1 MNQAIN
7 DFIYGKRIAVVGV
20 SRNEKKFGNAVY
32 TELKQRGYQVF
43 AVNPSIN
50 EIAGDPCYP
59 SLKAL
64 QGKIDGAVVC
74 VSSSK
79 GETVLR
85 EAAELGLRNV
95 WLQQGAESPQ
105 LIKLGSELG
114 LNMVS
119 RKCILMYA
127 PPVRSFH
134 IFHRVIAKLFGQL

>member
-7 DFIYGKRIAVVGV
+7 DFINGKRIAVVGV
-20 SRNEKKFGNAVY
+20 SRNAKKFGNAIY

-59 SLKAL
+59 NLKAL
-64 QGKIDGAVVC
+64 QGKIDGVLVC
-74 VSSSK
+74 VPSSK

-85 EAAELGLRNV
+85 EAAELGLHNV
-95 WLQQGAESPQ
+95 WLQQGADSPK

-134 IFHRVIAKLFGQL
+134 NFHRAIAKLFGQL

>member
-7 DFIYGKRIAVVGV
+7 DFINGKRIAVVGV

>member
-7 DFIYGKRIAVVGV
+7 DFINGKRIAVVGV
-20 SRNEKKFGNAVY
+20 SRNEKKFGNTVY

-64 QGKIDGAVVC
+64 QGKIDSAVVC

-95 WLQQGAESPQ
+95 WLQQGADSPQ

>member
-7 DFIYGKRIAVVGV
+7 DFINGKRIAVVGV
-20 SRNEKKFGNAVY
+20 SRNAKKFGNAIY

-59 SLKAL
+59 NLKAL
-64 QGKIDGAVVC
+64 QGKIDGVLVC
-74 VSSSK
+74 VPSSK

-85 EAAELGLRNV
+85 EAAELGLHNV
-95 WLQQGAESPQ
+95 WLQQGADSPK

-134 IFHRVIAKLFGQL
+134 KFHRAIAKLFSQL

>member
-7 DFIYGKRIAVVGV
+7 DFINGKRIAVVGV
-20 SRNEKKFGNAVY
+20 SRNAKKFGNIIY

-59 SLKAL
+59 NLKAL

-74 VSSSK
+74 VPSNK

-85 EAAELGLRNV
+85 EAAELGLHNV
-95 WLQQGAESPQ
+95 WLQQGADSPQ

-134 IFHRVIAKLFGQL
+134 IFHRTIAKLFGQL

>member
-7 DFIYGKRIAVVGV
+7 DFINGKRIAVVGV
-20 SRNEKKFGNAVY
+20 SRNAKKFGNAIY

-50 EIAGDPCYP
+50 EIASEPCYP
-59 SLKAL
+59 NLKAL
-64 QGKIDGAVVC
+64 QGKIDGVLVC
-74 VSSSK
+74 VPSSK

-85 EAAELGLRNV
+85 EAAELGLHNV
-95 WLQQGAESPQ
+95 WLQQGADSPK

-134 IFHRVIAKLFGQL
+134 NFHRAIAKLFGQL

>member
-7 DFIYGKRIAVVGV
+7 NFINGKRIAVVGV
-20 SRNEKKFGNAVY
+20 SRNAKKFGNAIY

-59 SLKAL
+59 NLKAL
-64 QGKIDGAVVC
+64 QGKIDGVLVC
-74 VSSSK
+74 VPSSK

-85 EAAELGLRNV
+85 EAAELGLHNV
-95 WLQQGAESPQ
+95 WLQQGADSPK

-134 IFHRVIAKLFGQL
+134 NFHRAIAKLFGQL

>member
-1 MNQAIN
+1 MNQVIN
-7 DFIYGKRIAVVGV
+7 DFINGKRIAVVGV
-20 SRNEKKFGNAVY
+20 SRNAKKFGNAIY

-59 SLKAL
+59 NLKAL
-64 QGKIDGAVVC
+64 QGKIDGVLVC
-74 VSSSK
+74 VPSSK

-85 EAAELGLRNV
+85 EAAELGLHNV
-95 WLQQGAESPQ
+95 WLQQGADSPK

-134 IFHRVIAKLFGQL
+134 NFHRAIAKLFGQL

>member
-7 DFIYGKRIAVVGV
+7 DFINGKRIAVVGV
-20 SRNEKKFGNAVY
+20 SRNVKKFGNTIY
-32 TELKQRGYQVF
+32 TELKQRGYRVF
-43 AVNPSIN
+43 AVNPTIN

-59 SLKAL
+59 NLKAL
-64 QGKIDGAVVC
+64 QGKIDGVLVC
-74 VSSSK
+74 VPSSK

-85 EAAELGLRNV
+85 EAAELGLHNV
-95 WLQQGAESPQ
+95 WLQQGADSPK

-134 IFHRVIAKLFGQL
+134 NFHRAIAKLFGQL